1 MNSGSLFGVRRAVV
15 RRQEESGDKSD
26 KSPHSIAYFLSHR
39 PNVLVVAAIAGLG
52 LNAVSLAVG
61 AFTILLGNF
70 GAPLWEFALCWGWL
84 LTGGL
89 PTTVATALTATLWGR
104 LPGTNGLF
112 AFIVA
117 AAVTGF
123 LLQTAVWWWWL
134 ARLAGGA
141 R

>member
-61 AFTILLGNF
+61 AFTIVLANF

-89 PTTVATALTATLWGR
+89 PTTVATELTTTLWGR
-104 LPGTNGLF
+104 LPGTNGLV
-112 AFIVA
+112 AFILTT
-117 AAVTGF
+117 AVTGF
-123 LLQTAVWWWWL
+123 LLQTAVWSWL

>member
-1 MNSGSLFGVRRAVV
+1 MNSGSLFGVRQLVAAVV
-15 RRQEESGDKSD
+15 RESGD
-26 KSPHSIAYFLSHR
+26 KSPHSIADFLSHR

-134 ARLAGGA
+134 ARRAGGA

>member
-1 MNSGSLFGVRRAVV
+1 MRIPDFLPHRR
-15 RRQEESGDKSD
+15 
-26 KSPHSIAYFLSHR
+26 
-39 PNVLVVAAIAGLG
+39 NVWVVAAIAGLG
-52 LNAVSLAVG
+52 LNTVSLAVG

-89 PTTVATALTATLWGR
+89 PTTVATALTAALWGR
-104 LPGTNGLF
+104 LPGTNGLV
-112 AFIVA
+112 AFMLTT
-117 AAVTGF
+117 AVTGL
-123 LLQTAVWWWWL
+123 LLQTAVWWWL